1 MKKDITLLFM
11 PAAVMATQGCVG
23 QGYAVVTVSY
33 QYEVTGQYQESDQSA
48 RQWRA
53 FLDALDQCHRE
64 GYQDAAP
71 AAPAATVCD
80 TAAEN
85 GCTRFRATAS
95 YDCYGLGYQTS
106 S

>member
-1 MKKDITLLFM
+1 MKKAITLLFVPM
-11 PAAVMATQGCVG
+11 AVMAAQGCVG
-23 QGYAVVTVSY
+23 QGYAVVMVSY
-33 QYEVTGQYQESDQSA
+33 PYEESDKST

-53 FLDALDQCHRE
+53 FLDALDKCHNA

-71 AAPAATVCD
+71 AAPAATVCEA
-80 TAAEN
+80 AAEN
-85 GCTRFRATAS
+85 GCTRFRATAL